1 MYIDR
6 LYTLINVLLNKDQRG
21 KITVMEFN
29 SIIGNAQLKVVSE
42 LFSVFK
48 KTSYREM
55 RMQLANNYGNDA
67 FTQKQLIEFYVTSK
81 EININGGKAQLPPDV
96 LYVES
101 VFDSDNE
108 YEKVELKTF
117 NSLSRVKRM
126 RPSQCLP
133 VFTLNNNEIRISS
146 NKTSVELDYI
156 RKTKTP
162 KYTFQIVQGIE
173 MFNPSASDF
182 QDIDIPEALFTQLL
196 TEVLS
201 MAGLNVREQE
211 VEAYANGLKQEE
223 MYNNQ

>member
-21 KITVMEFN
+21 KITVLEFN
-29 SIIGNAQLKVVSE
+29 SIVGNAQLKVISE

-101 VFDSDNE
+101 VFDNDNE

-117 NSLSRVKRM
+117 NSLSRTKRM

-146 NKTSVELDYI
+146 NKTNVELDYI

-162 KYTFQIVQGIE
+162 KYTFHIVQGIE

-182 QDIDIPEALFTQLL
+182 QDIDIPESLFTHLL

-201 MAGLNVREQE
+201 MSGLNVREQE

>member
-1 MYIDR
+1 
-6 LYTLINVLLNKDQRG
+6 
-21 KITVMEFN
+21 MEFN
-29 SIIGNAQLKVVSE
+29 SIVGNAQLKVISE

-117 NSLSRVKRM
+117 NSLSRAKRM

-146 NKTSVELDYI
+146 NKSSVELDYI
-156 RKTKTP
+156 RKSKTP

>member
-1 MYIDR
+1 
-6 LYTLINVLLNKDQRG
+6 
-21 KITVMEFN
+21 MEFN
-29 SIIGNAQLKVVSE
+29 SIVGNAQLKVVSE

-67 FTQKQLIEFYVTSK
+67 FIQKQLIEFYVTSK

-117 NSLSRVKRM
+117 NSLSRTKRM

-162 KYTFQIVQGIE
+162 KYTFQILQGIE

-211 VEAYANGLKQEE
+211 VEAFANGLKQEE

>member
-1 MYIDR
+1 
-6 LYTLINVLLNKDQRG
+6 
-21 KITVMEFN
+21 MEFN

>member
-29 SIIGNAQLKVVSE
+29 SIVGNAQLKVISE

-117 NSLSRVKRM
+117 NSLSRAKRM

-146 NKTSVELDYI
+146 NKSSVELDYI
-156 RKTKTP
+156 RKSKTP

>member
-21 KITVMEFN
+21 KITVLEFN
-29 SIIGNAQLKVVSE
+29 SIVGNAQLKVISE

-48 KTSYREM
+48 KTSYREL

-117 NSLSRVKRM
+117 NSLSRTKRM

-211 VEAYANGLKQEE
+211 VEAFANGLKQEE

>member
-1 MYIDR
+1 
-6 LYTLINVLLNKDQRG
+6 
-21 KITVMEFN
+21 MEFN
-29 SIIGNAQLKVVSE
+29 SIVGNAQLKVISE

-117 NSLSRVKRM
+117 NSLSRAKRM

-156 RKTKTP
+156 RKSKTP

-223 MYNNQ
+223 IYNNQ

>member
-21 KITVMEFN
+21 KITVLEFN
-29 SIIGNAQLKVVSE
+29 SIVGNAQLKVISE

-101 VFDSDNE
+101 VFDNDNE

-117 NSLSRVKRM
+117 NSLSRTKRM

-146 NKTSVELDYI
+146 NKMNVELDYI
-156 RKTKTP
+156 RKLKHQNIHFILFKALKCLILLPQISRILIFQNHCSHIYLP
-162 KYTFQIVQGIE
+162 KYYQC
-173 MFNPSASDF
+173 PD
-182 QDIDIPEALFTQLL
+182 
-196 TEVLS
+196 
-201 MAGLNVREQE
+201 
-211 VEAYANGLKQEE
+211 
-223 MYNNQ
+223 

>member
-29 SIIGNAQLKVVSE
+29 SIVGNAQLKVVSE

-67 FTQKQLIEFYVTSK
+67 FIQKQLIEFYVTSK

-117 NSLSRVKRM
+117 NSLSRTKRM

-162 KYTFQIVQGIE
+162 KYTFQILQGIE

-211 VEAYANGLKQEE
+211 VEAFANGLKQEE

>member
-1 MYIDR
+1 M
-6 LYTLINVLLNKDQRG
+6 LNKDQRG

-29 SIIGNAQLKVVSE
+29 SIVGNAQLKVVSE

-67 FTQKQLIEFYVTSK
+67 FIQKQLIEFYVTSK

-117 NSLSRVKRM
+117 NSLSRTKRM

-162 KYTFQIVQGIE
+162 KYTFQILQGIE

-211 VEAYANGLKQEE
+211 VEAFANGLKQEE

>member
-21 KITVMEFN
+21 KITVLEFN
-29 SIIGNAQLKVVSE
+29 SIVGNAQLKVISE

-101 VFDSDNE
+101 VFDNDNE

-117 NSLSRVKRM
+117 NSLSRTKRM

-146 NKTSVELDYI
+146 NKTNVELDYI
-156 RKTKTP
+156 RKLKHQNIHFILFKALKCLILLP
-162 KYTFQIVQGIE
+162 QISV
-173 MFNPSASDF
+173 
-182 QDIDIPEALFTQLL
+182 DIDIPESLFTHLL

-201 MAGLNVREQE
+201 MSGLNVREQE